1 MTEKKDEIQK
11 ACNIAVELWNERN
24 IPWPVTI
31 TIKHYMGEGNLVVV
45 DAVLSFCKYGSI
57 QYLDGQF
64 TVGKHNTSW
73 DDPMEFVYGWL
84 ECIEESYHLIY
95 E

>member
-1 MTEKKDEIQK
+1 MSESKDEIQDS
-11 ACNIAVELWNERN
+11 CDIAVEIWNRRN
-24 IPWPVTI
+24 PHYQVTVAPNRYLEQGGLI
-31 TIKHYMGEGNLVVV
+31 VV
-45 DAVLSFCKYGSI
+45 DAVLAFNKYHDMQI
-57 QYLDGQF
+57 LDGNF
-64 TVGKHNTSW
+64 TVATNTAW

>member
-1 MTEKKDEIQK
+1 MSEEKDEIQI
-11 ACNIAVELWNERN
+11 ACDIAVELWNRRN
-24 IPWPVTI
+24 
-31 TIKHYMGEGNLVVV
+31 KHYQVTLTPKRYLEQGGLIVV
-45 DAVLSFCKYGSI
+45 DAVLGFNKYTDMQI
-57 QYLDGQF
+57 LDGNF
-64 TVGKHNTSW
+64 TIASNTAW

>member
-1 MTEKKDEIQK
+1 MSETKDEIQES
-11 ACNIAVELWNERN
+11 CDIAVDIWNKRN
-24 IPWPVTI
+24 PHYQVTVTSNRYLEQGGLI
-31 TIKHYMGEGNLVVV
+31 VV
-45 DAVLSFCKYGSI
+45 DAVLGFNKYTELQILQGDFIVASK
-57 QYLDGQF
+57 
-64 TVGKHNTSW
+64 TAW

>member
-1 MTEKKDEIQK
+1 MSENKDEIQES
-11 ACNIAVELWNERN
+11 CDIAVEIWNHRN
-24 IPWPVTI
+24 PHYQVMVTPNRYLEQGGLI
-31 TIKHYMGEGNLVVV
+31 VV
-45 DAVLSFCKYGSI
+45 DAVLAFNKYHDMQI
-57 QYLDGQF
+57 LDGNF
-64 TVGKHNTSW
+64 TVATNTAW

>member
-1 MTEKKDEIQK
+1 MSENKDEIQES
-11 ACNIAVELWNERN
+11 CDIAVEIWNRRN
-24 IPWPVTI
+24 PHYQVTVNPNRYLEQGGLI
-31 TIKHYMGEGNLVVV
+31 VV
-45 DAVLSFCKYGSI
+45 DAVLAFNKYHDMQI
-57 QYLDGQF
+57 LDGNF
-64 TVGKHNTSW
+64 TVATNTAW

>member
-1 MTEKKDEIQK
+1 MSEEKDEIQI
-11 ACNIAVELWNERN
+11 ACDIAVELWNQRN
-24 IPWPVTI
+24 RHHQVALTPKRYLEQGGLI
-31 TIKHYMGEGNLVVV
+31 VV
-45 DAVLSFCKYGSI
+45 DAVLGFNKYTDMQILQGDFIVAS
-57 QYLDGQF
+57 
-64 TVGKHNTSW
+64 KSAW

>member
-1 MTEKKDEIQK
+1 MSEEKDEIQI
-11 ACNIAVELWNERN
+11 ACDIAVELWNQRN
-24 IPWPVTI
+24 
-31 TIKHYMGEGNLVVV
+31 KHYQVTLTPKRYLEQGGLIVV
-45 DAVLSFCKYGSI
+45 DAVLGFNKYSDMQI
-57 QYLDGQF
+57 LDGNF
-64 TVGKHNTSW
+64 TVATNMAW